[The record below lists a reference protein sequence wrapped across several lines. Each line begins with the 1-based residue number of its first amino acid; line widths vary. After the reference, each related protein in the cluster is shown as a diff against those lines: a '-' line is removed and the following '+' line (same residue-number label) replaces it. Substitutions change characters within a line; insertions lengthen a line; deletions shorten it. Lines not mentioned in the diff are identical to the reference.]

1 MKGDQMLVTVQGKP
15 TIAELRA
22 KFRGEARANSAGARA
37 CARRASD
44 LRETISV
51 LLAVSQPSP
60 GIVRVRR
67 RLVQECKAAE
77 AGAKWSAKR
86 EAQLRAWLEA
96 IRGVK

>member
-1 MKGDQMLVTVQGKP
+1 
-15 TIAELRA
+15 
-22 KFRGEARANSAGARA
+22 
-37 CARRASD
+37 
-44 LRETISV
+44 V